1 MFFVLSK
8 VLLIFILPFT
18 WILGFFIATLATGNP
33 KLKRRFLVTTLVL
46 LLIFSS
52 PFVINQFAKLWDID
66 PVPLQNKQYSC
77 VILLGGFDGV
87 DANGEGI
94 FNERSERFIQS
105 VKLFNTGKASHILM
119 SGGNG
124 LLFGGNFRE
133 GTWVKTQLKDFN
145 VPDSAMIIENNS
157 RNTFENAAF
166 SKKMLDEKKLKGPY
180 LLVTSAWHMRRSMAI
195 FKKQGLDVIPY
206 PCDYIQ
212 GRGKFSFA
220 DFIPSAD
227 PLSDWNLYMKEVF
240 GSIAYHFK

>member
-18 WILGFFIATLATGNP
+18 WILAFSVAALVTRNP
-33 KLKRRFLVTTLVL
+33 KRKRRFFITSFVL

-52 PFVINQFAKLWDID
+52 PFVINQFARLWDIES
-66 PVPLQNKQYSC
+66 VPLTKKQYSC
-77 VILLGGFDGV
+77 VIVLGGFAGV
-87 DANGEGI
+87 DAKGEGL
-94 FNERSERFIQS
+94 FNERAERFIQA
-105 VKLFNTGKASHILM
+105 VKLVNTGKAANILM

-124 LLFGGNFRE
+124 LLLAGEFRE
-133 GTWVKTQLKDFN
+133 GAWVKTQLQEFK
-145 VPDSAMIIENNS
+145 VPDSLVIVENNS
-157 RNTFENAAF
+157 RNTYENAEF
-166 SKKMLDEKKLKGPY
+166 SKKMLIEKHLQGPY

>member
-18 WILGFFIATLATGNP
+18 WILGFFITALLTRNP
-33 KLKRRFLVTTLVL
+33 KRKRRFFITTFVL
-46 LLIFSS
+46 LIIFSS
-52 PFVINQFAKLWDID
+52 PFLINQFARFWDI
-66 PVPLQNKQYSC
+66 PPAALPNKQYSC

-87 DANGEGI
+87 DANGDGL
-94 FNERSERFIQS
+94 FNERSERFIQA
-105 VKLFNTGKASHILM
+105 VKLLNTGKASHILM

-124 LLFGGNFRE
+124 LLFAGDFRE
-133 GTWVKTQLKDFN
+133 GTWVKSQLRDFN
-145 VPDSAMIIENNS
+145 IPDSLIIIENNS

-166 SKKMLDEKKLKGPY
+166 SKKLLAEKHLQPPY

-195 FKKQGLDVIPY
+195 FKKQGLDVVAY
-206 PCDYIQ
+206 PCDFIQ
-212 GRGKFSFA
+212 GRGNFSFA
-220 DFIPSAD
+220 DLIPSAD